1 MINAYLLEGGVL
13 DVVELATDDR
23 LPASTLWLDVVKPTD
38 EERQWLSSFFQEE
51 VLEEEDIN
59 EIEASARF
67 YRDKDGLHILSLFP
81 HRVGKEVRAV
91 NVSFN
96 LRDNLLI
103 TLREEDIGLLRLF
116 RNYLRQGKID
126 ATDPASLLVEM
137 LILKVEY
144 LSDLIEDVYTVLDQ
158 AGEEVFENEELDD
171 ILRLITLQEDANGKI
186 RLSLLDTQ
194 RSLRF
199 LVRNQRSRLSE
210 DNRKELKEMLADIES
225 LLPHTQFIFDKVS
238 FLLDATMSYTS
249 LQQNKIIKIFSV
261 AAVIFLPPTLI
272 ASIYGM
278 NFDVMPELHWSVG
291 YPLALATMLL
301 SAGGTYF
308 FFKRKGWL

>member
-1 MINAYLLEGGVL
+1 MINAFVLEEGVL
-13 DVVELATDDR
+13 TVVELATDDR
-23 LPASTLWLDVVKPTD
+23 LPASTLWLDVIKPTD
-38 EERQWLSSFFQEE
+38 EERHWLSSFFQEE

-91 NVSFN
+91 NLSFN

-116 RNYLRQGKID
+116 RNYLKQGKIEAD
-126 ATDPASLLVEM
+126 TPASLLVEM

-199 LVRNQRSRLSE
+199 LVRNQRSKLSD
-210 DNRKELKEMLADIES
+210 DNRKELKEMLADIDS

-291 YPLALATMLL
+291 YPLALCTMLA